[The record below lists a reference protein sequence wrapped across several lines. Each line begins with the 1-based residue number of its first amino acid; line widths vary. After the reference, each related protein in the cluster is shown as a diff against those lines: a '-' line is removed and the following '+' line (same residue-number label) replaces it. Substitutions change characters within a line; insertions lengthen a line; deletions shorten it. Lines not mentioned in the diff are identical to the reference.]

1 MPISILRTATHT
13 KHKDTEMKVNII
25 DITTDELLT
34 TLTFDEL
41 IDVSDLDE
49 YVCRWASR
57 NGFSVDDL
65 DFYIT

>member
-1 MPISILRTATHT
+1 
-13 KHKDTEMKVNII
+13 MKVNII

-49 YVCRWASR
+49 YVCNWASG

-65 DFYIT
+65 DFYIA

>member
-1 MPISILRTATHT
+1 
-13 KHKDTEMKVNII
+13 MKVNII

-49 YVCRWASR
+49 YVCNWSSS

-65 DFYIT
+65 DFYIA